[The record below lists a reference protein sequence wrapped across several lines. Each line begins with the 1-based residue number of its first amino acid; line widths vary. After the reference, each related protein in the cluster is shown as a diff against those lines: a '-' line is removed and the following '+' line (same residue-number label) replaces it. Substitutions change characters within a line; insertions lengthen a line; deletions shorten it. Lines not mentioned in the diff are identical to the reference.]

1 LSATLYT
8 KRFTPLLATVILVA
22 MTIFSFYKL
31 GIPYRLDR
39 YFHPDQIQNRELV
52 KANVGISDI
61 GQQEIYGLKLVQ
73 LLLPVRGH
81 RIEAFKRA
89 NELYTI
95 HHTVNENFTATLG
108 VIGSAGFIALLGIL
122 LVPGIKKKPFHEL
135 AVLNITSF
143 LLATIGGFSSVISI
157 LAWGFLGS
165 SSSLVQ
171 ARSYNRISVFIAFFS
186 FLCIGLIITKYL
198 PVQEKKARFISCAI
212 SLVILGFGLYDQI
225 PPRFITDFQQSN
237 LLKESYASDKAFI
250 NDIEHQI
257 QKNAKVFQLPF
268 VVHHWEWPKELSYYT
283 ESLKPYLHSKNLKW
297 TYGGGK
303 GSKQVQWYRTV
314 SSLCPQKML
323 HQLAMTGFS
332 GIYIDRTGFEDN
344 GANLEKSLTELT
356 GIKPFVSM
364 DERYAFFNITGY
376 VRKLLN
382 DTETKPAINLLE

>member
-1 LSATLYT
+1 
-8 KRFTPLLATVILVA
+8 
-22 MTIFSFYKL
+22 M
-31 GIPYRLDR
+31 
-39 YFHPDQIQNRELV
+39 
-52 KANVGISDI
+52 
-61 GQQEIYGLKLVQ
+61 Q
-73 LLLPVRGH
+73 LLLPVANH
-81 RIEAFKRA
+81 RIEVFKAVTNGYNRF
-89 NELYTI
+89 
-95 HHTVNENFTATLG
+95 HTVNENITASLG

-157 LAWGFLGS
+157 LALGLQGS
-165 SSSLVQ
+165 SSPFVQ
-171 ARSYNRISVFIAFFS
+171 ARSYNRISIFIAFFS

-198 PVQEKKARFISCAI
+198 PVRGKKGWVISCAA

-225 PPRFITDFQQSN
+225 PPAFITQFQQSN

-268 VVHHWEWPKELSYYT
+268 VVHHHEWPKELSYYT

-297 TYGGGK
+297 TYGGDK

-314 SSLCPQKML
+314 SSLSPQKML

-364 DERYAFFNITGY
+364 GERYAFFNLTRY